1 MFLFLLSYLRLRKEL
16 LYMAVCLP
24 SLVTGEK
31 EASHLVIVCPA
42 SMEIAG
48 HGVKIPETFQ
58 QAPKVAAAFSAAWH
72 SIHFLRGNSESKR

>member
-1 MFLFLLSYLRLRKEL
+1 
-16 LYMAVCLP
+16 MAVCLP

-48 HGVKIPETFQ
+48 HGVKIPERFQ

-72 SIHFLRGNSESKR
+72 SMHFLRGNGESKR